1 MRLLIIIYGTF
12 LLGFTFFSYLFV
24 DQNLI
29 YMTNLYTG
37 FANLNREI
45 VTLLYISFIS
55 VFFIFYFYFLRK
67 ITQKILM
74 NLIMLSAVFLFLS
87 YPAILSYD
95 IFNYIFTAKILFWY
109 QENPFIVMPIEFIG
123 DPYLNFTHAAN
134 KVALYG
140 PSWVTMTGIP
150 YLLGL
155 NNFILTLFNFKLFVV
170 VFYFGILYL
179 IYKLTGRVESVAY
192 FALSPLVLIETF
204 VSGHNDVS
212 MMFFALL
219 SFYLLKKE
227 KIYLALI
234 LLIISIFIKY
244 ATIFLIPIFTYYIFQ
259 KIKKRKINW
268 EKIYISSAL
277 LMLIVFLLSPI
288 REEIYPWYG
297 IWFLTFI
304 SLTNIKTLKILGFVL
319 SFGLML
325 RYVPYMYLG
334 THFGVTP
341 IIKILATYIPL
352 IAVVLYVL
360 KDFKNIDIKSFLKFL
375 PYKNSN

>member
-1 MRLLIIIYGTF
+1 MKLLIILYGIF

-29 YMTNLYTG
+29 YMTSLYTG
-37 FANLNREI
+37 FANLNREV
-45 VTLLYISFIS
+45 VTFIYISFILA
-55 VFFIFYFYFLRK
+55 FFIFYFIFLKK

-74 NLIMLSAVFLFLS
+74 NLIILSVVFLFLY

-95 IFNYIFTAKILFWY
+95 IFNYICTAKVLFWY

-123 DPYLNFTHAAN
+123 DPYLGFTHAAN

-140 PSWVTMTGIP
+140 PSWVSMTGLP
-150 YLLGL
+150 YLMGF
-155 NNFILTLFNFKLFVV
+155 NNFILTLFNFKLFVLT
-170 VFYFGILYL
+170 FYFGIIYL
-179 IYKLTGRVESVAY
+179 IHKLTGKTENVAY

-219 SFYLLKKE
+219 SIYLLKKE
-227 KIYLALI
+227 RIYLALVF
-234 LLIISIFIKY
+234 LIFSVLIKY
-244 ATIFLIPIFTYYIFQ
+244 ATIFLLPIFIYYIFL

-268 EKIYISSAL
+268 DKIYILSAF
-277 LMLIVFLLSPI
+277 LMLFIFLLSPI

-304 SLTNIKTLKILGFVL
+304 SLTSVKTLKILGFVL
-319 SFGLML
+319 SFGVLL

-341 IIKILATYIPL
+341 FFKILVTYVPL
-352 IAVVLYVL
+352 IGVALYVI
-360 KDFKNIDIKSFLKFL
+360 KDFKHIRKNISLR
-375 PYKNSN
+375 